1 MKEFFDDDLR
11 SPSVLNFIDAVILAL
26 ALPPHEAAF
35 YRRPAKVRN
44 QGQVDDVVKTV
55 PVIHTGIASKIVTE
69 RLALKIHR
77 DWLSPTRTNA
87 TSKVRGKPP
96 WYAPFR
102 AGASFP
108 PAASSASATRPESAL
123 GRYAFV

>member
-26 ALPPHEAAF
+26 ALPPHEAAY

-55 PVIHTGIASKIVTE
+55 PVIHIGIVSKIVTE
-69 RLALKIHR
+69 RLALKIHAG
-77 DWLSPTRTNA
+77 LVKPNA
-87 TSKVRGKPP
+87 DERHIE
-96 WYAPFR
+96 R
-102 AGASFP
+102 ARETARL
-108 PAASSASATRPESAL
+108 A
-123 GRYAFV
+123 GRFC

>member
-11 SPSVLNFIDAVILAL
+11 SPSVLNFIYAVILAL
-26 ALPPHEAAF
+26 ALPPQEAAY

-55 PVIHTGIASKIVTE
+55 PVIHIGIASKIVTE

-87 TSKVRGKPP
+87 TSKVRGNPHEELNDPLLMVGKPIAVELCSDC
-96 WYAPFR
+96 WVFGCR
-102 AGASFP
+102 
-108 PAASSASATRPESAL
+108 T
-123 GRYAFV
+123 